1 MLRDLFL
8 QRRLTHGR
16 GITES
21 SGSAGTRICRAGPDD
36 RGCQRTDA
44 ADDEVGPR
52 TDAQYR
58 NGCASWTPP
67 AGETVG
73 PVNGNRNDFRRVAR
87 GRNGAGQELAEPSQ
101 RPVEED
107 GPQRHWRV
115 DDRHA
120 AGSRRHLR
128 AAIDRE
134 ASATRAG
141 LRRKDSR
148 PVRQGDDDSR
158 HPRDR
163 AGVVR
168 RRGLG
173 HADLGNHRR
182 SRRGSR
188 RVADAAD
195 GAGVADRLL
204 RRPGGACPRRQ
215 RPRLATHGLR
225 GNWREIWRVTR
236 SCSGCRQRRAR
247 GPSLA
252 RVPDQFIGKTGRR
265 RNSGGSTCG

>member
-1 MLRDLFL
+1 MDEAL
-8 QRRLTHGR
+8 QSRVEVLAR
-16 GITES
+16 E
-21 SGSAGTRICRAGPDD
+21 ICRAGPDD

-52 TDAQYR
+52 TNAQYR
-58 NGCASWTPP
+58 NGCASRPPP
-67 AGETVG
+67 AGETIG
-73 PVNGNRNDFRRVAR
+73 PVNGNRNDFGRAAR
-87 GRNGAGQELAEPSQ
+87 GRDGAGQEVAEPSQ
-101 RPVEED
+101 WPVEED
-107 GPQRHWRV
+107 RPQRQRRA

-120 AGSRRHLR
+120 AGPRRHLR
-128 AAIDRE
+128 ATVDRE

-168 RRGLG
+168 RRGLS

-182 SRRGSR
+182 SRRRSR

-195 GAGVADRLL
+195 RSGVADRLL
-204 RRPGGACPRRQ
+204 RRSGGACPRRQ
-215 RPRLATHGLR
+215 RPRLATHDLR
-225 GNWREIWRVTR
+225 GNWREFGGPQGTARAVAGR
-236 SCSGCRQRRAR
+236 ERRA
-247 GPSLA
+247 PS
-252 RVPDQFIGKTGRR
+252 
-265 RNSGGSTCG
+265 SGSRA